1 MLTYKMSRR
10 EKALVLILAL
20 ILVAVAWFVFV
31 YQGTNEQITKIEG
44 EISTTESQ
52 IELMGAR
59 ANQITQMEEE
69 IAEQK
74 AKGVKPIEVPA
85 YDNMQPLMAQLNKIM
100 AAATSYSLSFDDLDT
115 SNSAYVAR
123 GVRIDYE
130 VPSYADAEA
139 IVHALAEGKYP
150 CRIDTVSI
158 KEKSS
163 KSSKSTSSDTA
174 VSASV
179 HVTFFEK
186 TS

>member
-10 EKALVLILAL
+10 EKALVLVLAI

-31 YQGTNEQITKIEG
+31 YQNSNDQVTRIEG
-44 EISTTESQ
+44 EIFSTESQ
-52 IELMGAR
+52 IELMSAR
-59 ANQITQMEEE
+59 ANQIAQMEDE

-74 AKGVKPIEVPA
+74 AKGVKPVEVPE

-100 AAATSYSLSFDDLDT
+100 SAATSYSLSFDELDT
-115 SNSAYVAR
+115 SNSAFAAR

-130 VPSYADAEA
+130 VGTYAEAEA

-158 KEKSS
+158 KEKAS
-163 KSSKSTSSDTA
+163 KSAKASSSGAT